1 MTPDDFFALA
11 KKHEAEMVDLK
22 FVDMLG
28 SWQHCSFPIEHLDKD
43 TFKDGLGF
51 DGSSIRGWMG
61 IHESDMLAVPDAET
75 ARLDPFFAK
84 PTVSVIAN
92 IVDPVTRQGLLAR
105 SAAHR
110 AQGRSVPEGLR
121 RRRHVLHRSRAGVL
135 HLRRSPLRA
144 EPASRLLPDRL
155 GRGRVEHGAHRG
167 AQPRIQAE
175 LQGRLLSR

>member
-28 SWQHCSFPIEHLDKD
+28 SWQHCSFPIEHLDKN

-61 IHESDMLAVPDAET
+61 IHESDMLAVPDADT

-84 PTVSVIAN
+84 PTISVIAN
-92 IVDPVTRQGLLAR
+92 VVDPVTGQDFSRDPRHIAR
-105 SAAHR
+105 KAEQHLKASGIADTCFIA
-110 AQGRSVPEGLR
+110 PE
-121 RRRHVLHRSRAGVL
+121 
-135 HLRRSPLRA
+135 P
-144 EPASRLLPDRL
+144 
-155 GRGRVEHGAHRG
+155 
-167 AQPRIQAE
+167 
-175 LQGRLLSR
+175 

>member
-28 SWQHCSFPIEHLDKD
+28 SWQHCSFPIEHLDTN

-61 IHESDMLAVPDAET
+61 IHESDMLAVPDADT
-75 ARLDPFFAK
+75 ARLDPFFAR

-92 IVDPVTRQGLLAR
+92 IVDPVT
-105 SAAHR
+105 
-110 AQGRSVPEGLR
+110 GRT
-121 RRRHVLHRSRAGVL
+121 SRAIRATSRA
-135 HLRRSPLRA
+135 RRS
-144 EPASRLLPDRL
+144 ST
-155 GRGRVEHGAHRG
+155 
-167 AQPRIQAE
+167 
-175 LQGRLLSR
+175 